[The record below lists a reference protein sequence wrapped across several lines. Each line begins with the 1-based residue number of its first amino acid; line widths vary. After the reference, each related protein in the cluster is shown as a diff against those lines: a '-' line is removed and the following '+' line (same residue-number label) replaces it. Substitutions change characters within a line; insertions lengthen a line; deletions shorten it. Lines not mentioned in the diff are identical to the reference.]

1 MMAAAGA
8 VTRRS
13 MPLFDGDVFLGD
25 VDVLL
30 PPGTESASSSCMD
43 LHQQAVFPSNEI
55 RISRRSPASE
65 RCPPL
70 AVLQVIS
77 AYSLRCKL
85 QAKAA
90 DLHPKSLLR
99 RLHDSCWKKG
109 MTAVVEIGEE
119 ELHLVAMQS
128 KQVKGL
134 ACFWCWSAPAGL
146 YAACLQM
153 LNKRCLALV
162 LDLDETVVFSNTAET
177 FESRLDRIMS
187 GLENSELD
195 AANESAMSDEFNR
208 TFNDKQLLVD
218 FNETGT
224 ITLNFH
230 QTVRC
235 HGEQA
240 MFHKPSGHHEFI
252 IRPVIRVPGRNA
264 VLTRLAPMD
273 PSTGHFVN
281 IRPGWDDL
289 KRYLITTSGRQR
301 FKVYVCTMA
310 GRAYA
315 LEIWRLLDPEGSLI
329 SLREISQRLICVR
342 PDSKKSLERVFR
354 DSLCHPSM
362 AMVLDDRRDVWD
374 ERDKRRVFAAPAYKP
389 LVAPADKVVNGYS
402 ALQILTKIAC
412 HARKGFFSEFDGML
426 LKNINELV
434 YENEVLDLPYSPDI
448 SDYLQ
453 FKNNNTARQGVAPIL
468 RR

>member
-1 MMAAAGA
+1 MAAASA

-13 MPLFDGDVFLGD
+13 MPLFDADLFLGD

-30 PPGTESASSSCMD
+30 PPAGSESTSSSAMD
-43 LHQQAVFPSNEI
+43 LRQPAVFPRNEI
-55 RISRRSPASE
+55 RIHGRSPASE

-85 QAKAA
+85 EAKAA
-90 DLHPKSLLR
+90 DLHPTSLLH

-109 MTAVVEIGEE
+109 MTAVVEAGEE
-119 ELHLVAMQS
+119 DLHLVAMQS
-128 KQVKGL
+128 K
-134 ACFWCWSAPAGL
+134 
-146 YAACLQM
+146 QM

-177 FESRLDRIMS
+177 FERRLDKIMS
-187 GLENSELD
+187 GLEDLELD

-208 TFNDKQLLVD
+208 TFNDKELLVD
-218 FNETGT
+218 FNETGA
-224 ITLNFH
+224 ITMNNY
-230 QTVRC
+230 QT
-235 HGEQA
+235 
-240 MFHKPSGHHEFI
+240 
-252 IRPVIRVPGRNA
+252 
-264 VLTRLAPMD
+264 D
-273 PSTGHFVN
+273 PNTGYFVN

-289 KRYLITTSGRQR
+289 KGYLITASGRQR

-310 GRAYA
+310 GRDYA

-374 ERDKRRVFAAPAYKP
+374 ERDKRRVFVAPTYKP
-389 LVAPADKVVNGYS
+389 LVASEDKAENGIG
-402 ALQILTKIAC
+402 ALQILTNIAC

-426 LKNINELV
+426 QKKINELM
-434 YENEVLDLPYSPDI
+434 YENEVLDLPYSPDVG
-448 SDYLQ
+448 DYLQ
-453 FKNNNTARQGVAPIL
+453 FKVSEHNS
-468 RR
+468 

>member
-218 FNETGT
+218 FNET
-224 ITLNFH
+224 
-230 QTVRC
+230 
-235 HGEQA
+235 
-240 MFHKPSGHHEFI
+240 
-252 IRPVIRVPGRNA
+252 
-264 VLTRLAPMD
+264 
-273 PSTGHFVN
+273 
-281 IRPGWDDL
+281 
-289 KRYLITTSGRQR
+289 
-301 FKVYVCTMA
+301 
-310 GRAYA
+310 
-315 LEIWRLLDPEGSLI
+315 
-329 SLREISQRLICVR
+329 
-342 PDSKKSLERVFR
+342 DSKKSLERVFR